1 MINIKNIC
9 ATDDEILIT
18 TSSVFDDAII
28 AIQNMEKDFK
38 QEREQLKIDR
48 KKFKEEKQINR
59 TFDKTDVIQLNVGC
73 ELIATTRQTLTL
85 LPKSLFSILFNGRWE
100 EQLSKD
106 ENENFFF
113 DFNPILFRHLLDQLQ
128 LSNIETDPSL
138 VQTFGKFTKKLDIQ
152 HLMLKKPQ
160 KNILTANVNGQI
172 MTIQQEIVNLTSNNS
187 IITSKMNETDVFID
201 NHPKLFRNLIQI
213 RRENKFIK
221 SKCKQKL
228 FSFEMLRNPKICSKL
243 FTFLVF
249 IK

>member
-1 MINIKNIC
+1 MLINIKNIC

-59 TFDKTDVIQLNVGC
+59 TFDKTDVIQLNVGG

-138 VQTFGKFTKKLDIQ
+138 VQSFG
-152 HLMLKKPQ
+152 
-160 KNILTANVNGQI
+160 
-172 MTIQQEIVNLTSNNS
+172 
-187 IITSKMNETDVFID
+187 
-201 NHPKLFRNLIQI
+201 
-213 RRENKFIK
+213 
-221 SKCKQKL
+221 
-228 FSFEMLRNPKICSKL
+228 
-243 FTFLVF
+243 
-249 IK
+249 

>member
-1 MINIKNIC
+1 MILLLINIKNIC

-59 TFDKTDVIQLNVGC
+59 TFDKTDVIQLNVGG

-138 VQTFGKFTKKLDIQ
+138 VQSFG
-152 HLMLKKPQ
+152 
-160 KNILTANVNGQI
+160 
-172 MTIQQEIVNLTSNNS
+172 
-187 IITSKMNETDVFID
+187 
-201 NHPKLFRNLIQI
+201 
-213 RRENKFIK
+213 
-221 SKCKQKL
+221 
-228 FSFEMLRNPKICSKL
+228 
-243 FTFLVF
+243 
-249 IK
+249 